1 MKTAAFRPAAETDVP
16 RLAALMPD
24 LYSYDGHA
32 PDTASWAAAVAELIG
47 TPGLGSVWLIETD
60 GELAGYAVLTC
71 GYSLEYFG
79 PYAFLDELYLVASAR
94 GQGIGSQA
102 IEFLVAHARAQ
113 GLRSLHLEV
122 DEANRDGQRFYA
134 ARGFHYR
141 GHMHLM
147 SRSLIHD

>member
-1 MKTAAFRPAAETDVP
+1 MKTVTFYPATGNDVP
-16 RLAALMPD
+16 RLAVLMPD

-32 PDTASWAAAVAELIG
+32 PDVSAWAAAVTELIHM
-47 TPGLGSVWLIETD
+47 PDLGSVWLIETE
-60 GELAGYAVLTC
+60 GELAGYAVLTY

-79 PYAFLDELYLVASAR
+79 RYAFLDELYLVPTAR

-102 IEFLVAHARAQ
+102 IDFLATHARAQ
-113 GLRSLHLEV
+113 GLHSVHLEV